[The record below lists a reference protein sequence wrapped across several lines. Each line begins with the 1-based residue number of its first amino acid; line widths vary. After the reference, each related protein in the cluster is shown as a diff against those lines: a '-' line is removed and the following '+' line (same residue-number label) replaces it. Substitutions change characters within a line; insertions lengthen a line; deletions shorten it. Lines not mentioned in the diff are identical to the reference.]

1 MPHWQK
7 FATSFA
13 EISCYFFVTFAHL
26 SKLAAS
32 ADNLSYDG
40 IHLVGPCSVRV
51 PDQR

>member
-7 FATSFA
+7 FATSFT

-32 ADNLSYDG
+32 ADNLSYDETR
-40 IHLVGPCSVRV
+40 LEGPRSARV